1 MIASLRGT
9 VDEITEKTAV
19 INVNGIGFEVQIS
32 ATTQAVLL
40 NAGRDEEVKLYTY
53 LSVRED
59 AMVLYGFDTREELQ
73 LFQKLITV
81 SGIGPKGALA
91 LLSAMSADD
100 LTFAILS
107 GDSKTISRA
116 PGIGKKT
123 ADRLILELKDKI
135 DATGKD
141 YSGSVVLQDD
151 DTMAE
156 GAEGEAIEALTT
168 LGYSRGDAA
177 KAVHRAEEDGT
188 ADETEAL
195 LKAALRY
202 M

>member
-32 ATTQAVLL
+32 ATTQTVLL

-168 LGYSRGDAA
+168 LGYSRGEAA
-177 KAVHRAEEDGT
+177 KAVHRAKEDGT

-195 LKAALRY
+195 LRAALRY